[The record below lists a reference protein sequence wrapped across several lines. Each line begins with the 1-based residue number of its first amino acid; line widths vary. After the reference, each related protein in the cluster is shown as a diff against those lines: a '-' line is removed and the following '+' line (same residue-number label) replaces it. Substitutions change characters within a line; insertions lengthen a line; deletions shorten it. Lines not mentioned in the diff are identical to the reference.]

1 MRHTLQLDTP
11 VGTMTV
17 TASER
22 SIIEVRFCTEPPVG
36 SVPCSEAEAPEL
48 LRQAACELREY
59 FAGKRQRFTVPLAPQ
74 GSEFQKKVWDAL
86 QTIPYGETR
95 TYKDI
100 AIQIGHNLSYR
111 AVGMANNRN
120 PIAILIP
127 CHRVIGYDGKLTG
140 YAAGIGI
147 KERLLDLEKGRQ
159 E

>member
-1 MRHTLQLDTP
+1 MKRSLQIDTP
-11 VGTMTV
+11 LGAMTV

-36 SVPCSEAEAPEL
+36 SVPCSEAKAPEL
-48 LRQAACELREY
+48 LRQAARELKEY
-59 FAGKRQRFTVPLAPQ
+59 FAGERQRFTVPLAPQ

>member
-1 MRHTLQLDTP
+1 MKRSLQIDTP
-11 VGTMTV
+11 LGTMTI

-36 SVPCSEAEAPEL
+36 SLPCSEAKAPEL
-48 LRQAACELREY
+48 LRQAARELKEY
-59 FAGKRQRFTVPLAPQ
+59 FAGERQRFTVPLAPQ

>member
-17 TASER
+17 TASEHAVTD
-22 SIIEVRFCTEPPVG
+22 VRFGAE
-36 SVPCSEAEAPEL
+36 VPLGAMSRREQEAPEV
-48 LRQAACELREY
+48 LRRAAAELREY
-59 FAGKRQRFTVPLAPQ
+59 FDRKRHRFTVPLAPR

>member
-1 MRHTLQLDTP
+1 MKRSLQIDTP
-11 VGTMTV
+11 LGTMTV

-36 SVPCSEAEAPEL
+36 SVPCSEAKAPEL
-48 LRQAACELREY
+48 LRQAARELKEY
-59 FAGKRQRFTVPLAPQ
+59 FAGERQRFTVPLAPQ

>member
-17 TASER
+17 TASEC
-22 SIIEVRFCTEPPVG
+22 SIVEVRFCTEPPVG
-36 SVPCSEAEAPEL
+36 SLPCSEAEAPEL
-48 LRQAACELREY
+48 LRQAARELKEY
-59 FAGKRQRFTVPLAPQ
+59 FAGERQRFTVPLAPQ